1 MKKYTV
7 TVPSSDSKNL
17 LNTVVWEPDEGA
29 KAVLQLVHGMA
40 EHIERYSDFAEYLT
54 NYGYIVIGHDH
65 LGHGKT
71 AKSKNDLG
79 YFADENGDEIVIDDV
94 YRVTQYARET
104 WPELPNYILGHSMG
118 SFFVRQYLTQ
128 YSSDVHGAIIVGTGW
143 LPKVLADMG
152 VMLAK
157 REIKKHS
164 PHYVSKMLVNMS
176 IGQYNKAFQPA
187 RTPCDWLS
195 RDMNNV
201 DAYMDD
207 PLCGFDFTAGAYKD
221 LFTVIQKIASNNDL
235 DGIRKR
241 LPILITSGEEDPV
254 GGTKA
259 CNKLINQYYMA
270 GLQNSNLKLFAYD
283 RHEIL
288 NEIDKSM
295 IYLYIKNWLDNRVG
309 EAEVYKNLSRISEYG
324 E

>member
-1 MKKYTV
+1 MAM
-7 TVPSSDSKNL
+7 
-17 LNTVVWEPDEGA
+17 DERNDD
-29 KAVLQLVHGMA
+29 QEIMT
-40 EHIERYSDFAEYLT
+40 LT
-54 NYGYIVIGHDH
+54 DEDGVETEFYVIGALELESGDY
-65 LGHGKT
+65 L
-71 AKSKNDLG
+71 ALEPVENDDGEYVILKVMT
-79 YFADENGDEIVIDDV
+79 DENGDEIVIDDV

-128 YSSDVHGAIIVGTGW
+128 YSSDVDGAIIVGTGW
-143 LPKVLADMG
+143 FPKVLADMG

-221 LFTVIQKIASNNDL
+221 LFTVIQKIASNNNL